1 MGGLELVKEFPS
13 WPGSA
18 FSHFLQALALRKAPS
33 FDGFGKRPVMA
44 ILGLGMRRAISLS
57 LLLVFSWML
66 IAPLVAQDS
75 EANLPA
81 CCRSHCKHHCN
92 MRRMMRLGD
101 QKSFS
106 TVSEKC
112 PCLPASTCA
121 VHSASF
127 VPGTGTRFFAVV
139 VSGPV
144 SAAQAETAYRISL
157 FRSHQKRGPPAPL
170 A

>member
-1 MGGLELVKEFPS
+1 
-13 WPGSA
+13 
-18 FSHFLQALALRKAPS
+18 
-33 FDGFGKRPVMA
+33 
-44 ILGLGMRRAISLS
+44 MRRAVSLS

-81 CCRSHCKHHCN
+81 CCRSHGKHHCN
-92 MRRMMRLGD
+92 MRRMMRLGGS
-101 QKSFS
+101 QKSFT

-112 PCLPASTCA
+112 TCA
-121 VHSASF
+121 VHSSSF

-157 FRSHQKRGPPAPL
+157 LRSHQKRGPPAPL

>member
-1 MGGLELVKEFPS
+1 
-13 WPGSA
+13 
-18 FSHFLQALALRKAPS
+18 
-33 FDGFGKRPVMA
+33 MA

-81 CCRSHCKHHCN
+81 CCRSHGKHHCN
-92 MRRMMRLGD
+92 MRRMMRLGGS
-101 QKSFS
+101 QKSFT

-112 PCLPASTCA
+112 PCWPASTCA
-121 VHSASF
+121 VHSSSF
-127 VPGTGTRFFAVV
+127 EPETGTRFFPAA

-157 FRSHQKRGPPAPL
+157 LRSHQKRGPPSPL

>member
-1 MGGLELVKEFPS
+1 
-13 WPGSA
+13 
-18 FSHFLQALALRKAPS
+18 
-33 FDGFGKRPVMA
+33 MA
-44 ILGLGMRRAISLS
+44 ILGLAMRRAISLS

-66 IAPLVAQDS
+66 IAPLFAQDS

-81 CCRSHCKHHCN
+81 CCRGNGKHHCN
-92 MRRMMRLGD
+92 MRRMMRLTGN
-101 QKSFS
+101 QKSIS

-112 PCLPASTCA
+112 PCWPASTCA

-127 VPGTGTRFFAVV
+127 APETGTRFFAVV

-144 SAAQAETAYRISL
+144 SAAQAETASRISL
-157 FRSHQKRGPPAPL
+157 LRSHQKRGPPAPL

>member
-1 MGGLELVKEFPS
+1 
-13 WPGSA
+13 
-18 FSHFLQALALRKAPS
+18 
-33 FDGFGKRPVMA
+33 
-44 ILGLGMRRAISLS
+44 MRRAISIS

-81 CCRSHCKHHCN
+81 CCRSHGKHHCN
-92 MRRMMRLGD
+92 MRRMMRLDGS
-101 QKSFS
+101 QKGFS
-106 TVSEKC
+106 AVSEKC
-112 PCLPASTCA
+112 PFWPASTCA

-127 VPGTGTRFFAVV
+127 KPETGTRFFDVV

-144 SAAQAETAYRISL
+144 SAAQAETASRISL
-157 FRSHQKRGPPAPL
+157 LRSHQKRGPPAPL